1 MSARRLSVLVALAS
15 AAMLFG
21 PSFHASDDGV
31 LHKLGD
37 AVHLVSDFWLQRNT
51 QAFTGEQTA
60 GLTVIGAGFP
70 RTGTKSIEK
79 GLQKL
84 GHRVYDMRNM
94 MQHGHT
100 DRWIQA
106 AEDWKVRGDLNQ
118 VKSLLEE
125 MEAEGYT
132 ATLDMPMNLF
142 ALAFAELRPKAKVL
156 FSVRDSEEK
165 WLASL
170 QALLHIMGPLRSC
183 RPWVWI
189 FPNLDSATKLLKTL
203 QDFDTVE
210 MEFPTHLSRPLPWFE
225 EIHTNPID
233 SPERQQ
239 AWIELHKKF
248 QKELK
253 AKLPRDRLLVY
264 NVKQGWAPLIPFLG
278 IKDDALAKEDFPN
291 INDRNT
297 LKLVRKAMD
306 LIAFAAPVWILM
318 FLWILTRVLHA
329 GIRLKFAIDDRRMKV
344 KSE

>member
-1 MSARRLSVLVALAS
+1 MSARRLSLLVATAS
-15 AAMLFG
+15 AIFVG
-21 PSFHASDDGV
+21 YSFHTSGV
-31 LHKLGD
+31 HKLGD
-37 AVHLVSDFWLQRNT
+37 AVHLVSDYVLKRNT
-51 QAFTGEQTA
+51 QAFTGELT
-60 GLTVIGAGFP
+60 GLTVIGAGFA

-84 GHRVYDMRNM
+84 GHRVYDIRNM

-100 DRWIQA
+100 DRWLQA
-106 AEDWKVRGDLNQ
+106 AEDWKLLGDLEG
-118 VKSLLEE
+118 VKALLEE

-156 FSVRDSEEK
+156 FSVRDSEEI
-165 WLASL
+165 WLSSF
-170 QALLHIMGPLRSC
+170 QALSHIMGPLRSC

-189 FPNLDSATKLLKTL
+189 FPNLDSVSKIFKTL
-203 QDFDTVE
+203 QDFDAVE
-210 MEFPTHLSRPLPWFE
+210 MVFPTHLSRPLPWFE

-233 SPERQQ
+233 SPEKEQE
-239 AWIELHKKF
+239 WIEMHKKF

-253 AKLPRDRLLVY
+253 ANLSRDRLLVY

-278 IKDDALAKEDFPN
+278 IEDEALAKEDFPN
-291 INDRNT
+291 VNDRNT

-306 LIAFAAPVWILM
+306 LIGFAAPVWILTI
-318 FLWILTRVLHA
+318 LWILTRVLHA
-329 GIRLKFAIDDRRMKV
+329 CIRLKMAIDDRRMKV

>member
-1 MSARRLSVLVALAS
+1 MSARRLSVLVALAT
-15 AAMLFG
+15 AVFVG
-21 PSFHASDDGV
+21 YSFHASGV
-31 LHKLGD
+31 HKIGD
-37 AVHLVSDFWLQRNT
+37 AVHLLADLGLQRNT
-51 QAFTGEQTA
+51 QAFTGERK
-60 GLTVIGAGFP
+60 GLTVIGAGFS
-70 RTGTKSIEK
+70 RTGTKSIGK
-79 GLQKL
+79 VLQKL
-84 GHRVYDMRNM
+84 GHRVYDVRNM

-100 DRWIQA
+100 ARWVQA
-106 AEDWKVRGDLNQ
+106 AEDWKLLGDLNE

-165 WLASL
+165 WLSSF
-170 QALLHIMGPLRSC
+170 QEISRFTGPLRSC

-189 FPNLDSATKLLKTL
+189 FPNLDFVTKLLKTL
-203 QDFDTVE
+203 QDFDTEE
-210 MEFPTHLSRPLPWFE
+210 MVFPTHLSRPLPWFD
-225 EIHTNPID
+225 EIHTHPID
-233 SPERQQ
+233 SPERER
-239 AWIELHKKF
+239 ACIDMHKKF

-253 AKLPRDRLLVY
+253 ANLPRDRLLVY

-278 IKDDALAKEDFPN
+278 IEDEAMAKEDFPN

-297 LKLVRKAMD
+297 LKLVRRAMD

-329 GIRLKFAIDDRRMKV
+329 CIRLKMTIDDRRMKV